1 MPSHEKYK
9 SKQREVNSNDGDEN
23 DEDDED
29 HENDDTNEG
38 EDESEKKNAKM
49 TAFLPFCSQTLNESI
64 EDIKKNLLNK
74 NNVKLFEDKIQIH
87 LSHIQSL
94 YHFNKLHA
102 FKYSSPIE
110 NDLKAKSQRTNEAPP
125 NEEKDTLTR
134 EDETNIVENN
144 IEIET
149 SNASDFN
156 HYNINIIKP
165 QVI

>member
-1 MPSHEKYK
+1 M
-9 SKQREVNSNDGDEN
+9 
-23 DEDDED
+23 
-29 HENDDTNEG
+29 
-38 EDESEKKNAKM
+38 
-49 TAFLPFCSQTLNESI
+49 
-64 EDIKKNLLNK
+64 
-74 NNVKLFEDKIQIH
+74 KLFEDKIQIH

-134 EDETNIVENN
+134 EDGTNIVENN

-156 HYNINIIKP
+156 QYNINKIKP